1 MSHSIEIIWDLGDQ
15 ELSPGK
21 YLTDH
26 KVILN
31 ENLTIDGGS
40 SPDYG
45 GSVSNINPE
54 QKLAAAVS
62 SCFMMTFLAL
72 AAKMKWP
79 VIGYR
84 DKAIATLGKN
94 SKGQMS
100 VVKLELNPKVE
111 FSNKFIVDAKGH
123 PFWIMTEPFKNKI
136 SADGSTS
143 TIYSTGV
150 TNNGSD
156 YGTVTFT
163 IPTTAPDKLYYQC
176 GNHDNQYGLI
186 QIRTIDSSTQINV
199 ANEIIGVKNYS
210 LRTLDLSNGMK
221 IKFTNSKVSSD
232 YQNNEYCLLYT
243 SPSPRDS

>member
-79 VIGYR
+79 VKNYK
-84 DKAIATLGKN
+84 DKAISYLGKN
-94 SKGQMS
+94 NEGRMYVNKI
-100 VVKLELNPKVE
+100 ELNPQII
-111 FSNKFIVDAKGH
+111 FDND
-123 PFWIMTEPFKNKI
+123 
-136 SADGSTS
+136 
-143 TIYSTGV
+143 
-150 TNNGSD
+150 
-156 YGTVTFT
+156 FT
-163 IPTTAPDKLYYQC
+163 ISDDEMHKMKERSHKYC
-176 GNHDNQYGLI
+176 FI
-186 QIRTIDSSTQINV
+186 
-199 ANEIIGVKNYS
+199 ANSLSKDVEIIIN
-210 LRTLDLSNGMK
+210 
-221 IKFTNSKVSSD
+221 
-232 YQNNEYCLLYT
+232 
-243 SPSPRDS
+243 

>member
-15 ELSPGK
+15 VLSPGK

-79 VIGYR
+79 VKNYK
-84 DKAIATLGKN
+84 DKAISYLGKN
-94 SKGQMS
+94 NEGRMYVNKI
-100 VVKLELNPKVE
+100 ELNPQIIFDNDFNISDDEMHKMKERSHKYCFIANSLSKDVE
-111 FSNKFIVDAKGH
+111 I
-123 PFWIMTEPFKNKI
+123 KI
-136 SADGSTS
+136 
-143 TIYSTGV
+143 
-150 TNNGSD
+150 N
-156 YGTVTFT
+156 
-163 IPTTAPDKLYYQC
+163 
-176 GNHDNQYGLI
+176 
-186 QIRTIDSSTQINV
+186 
-199 ANEIIGVKNYS
+199 
-210 LRTLDLSNGMK
+210 
-221 IKFTNSKVSSD
+221 
-232 YQNNEYCLLYT
+232 
-243 SPSPRDS
+243 

>member
-72 AAKMKWP
+72 AA
-79 VIGYR
+79 
-84 DKAIATLGKN
+84 TL
-94 SKGQMS
+94 
-100 VVKLELNPKVE
+100 
-111 FSNKFIVDAKGH
+111 
-123 PFWIMTEPFKNKI
+123 
-136 SADGSTS
+136 
-143 TIYSTGV
+143 
-150 TNNGSD
+150 
-156 YGTVTFT
+156 
-163 IPTTAPDKLYYQC
+163 
-176 GNHDNQYGLI
+176 
-186 QIRTIDSSTQINV
+186 SS
-199 ANEIIGVKNYS
+199 
-210 LRTLDLSNGMK
+210 
-221 IKFTNSKVSSD
+221 
-232 YQNNEYCLLYT
+232 
-243 SPSPRDS
+243 

>member
-21 YLTDH
+21 YLKDH

-79 VIGYR
+79 VKNYK
-84 DKAIATLGKN
+84 DKAISYLGKN
-94 SKGQMS
+94 NKGRMY
-100 VVKLELNPKVE
+100 VNKIELNPQII
-111 FSNKFIVDAKGH
+111 FDND
-123 PFWIMTEPFKNKI
+123 
-136 SADGSTS
+136 
-143 TIYSTGV
+143 
-150 TNNGSD
+150 
-156 YGTVTFT
+156 FT
-163 IPTTAPDKLYYQC
+163 ISDDEMHKMKERSHKYCFIANSLSKDVEIK
-176 GNHDNQYGLI
+176 
-186 QIRTIDSSTQINV
+186 IN
-199 ANEIIGVKNYS
+199 
-210 LRTLDLSNGMK
+210 
-221 IKFTNSKVSSD
+221 
-232 YQNNEYCLLYT
+232 
-243 SPSPRDS
+243 

>member
-1 MSHSIEIIWDLGDQ
+1 MSHSIEIIWDLGDL

-79 VIGYR
+79 VKNYK
-84 DKAIATLGKN
+84 DKAISYLGKN
-94 SKGQMS
+94 NEGRMYVNKI
-100 VVKLELNPKVE
+100 ELNPQII
-111 FSNKFIVDAKGH
+111 FDND
-123 PFWIMTEPFKNKI
+123 
-136 SADGSTS
+136 
-143 TIYSTGV
+143 
-150 TNNGSD
+150 
-156 YGTVTFT
+156 FT
-163 IPTTAPDKLYYQC
+163 ISDDEMHKMKERSHKYCFIANSLSKDVEIK
-176 GNHDNQYGLI
+176 
-186 QIRTIDSSTQINV
+186 IN
-199 ANEIIGVKNYS
+199 
-210 LRTLDLSNGMK
+210 
-221 IKFTNSKVSSD
+221 
-232 YQNNEYCLLYT
+232 
-243 SPSPRDS
+243 

>member
-79 VIGYR
+79 VKNYK
-84 DKAIATLGKN
+84 DKAISYLGKN
-94 SKGQMS
+94 NEGRMYVNKI
-100 VVKLELNPKVE
+100 ELNPQII
-111 FSNKFIVDAKGH
+111 FD
-123 PFWIMTEPFKNKI
+123 
-136 SADGSTS
+136 
-143 TIYSTGV
+143 
-150 TNNGSD
+150 SD
-156 YGTVTFT
+156 FT
-163 IPTTAPDKLYYQC
+163 ISDDEMLKMKERSHKYCFIANSLSKDVEIK
-176 GNHDNQYGLI
+176 
-186 QIRTIDSSTQINV
+186 IN
-199 ANEIIGVKNYS
+199 
-210 LRTLDLSNGMK
+210 
-221 IKFTNSKVSSD
+221 
-232 YQNNEYCLLYT
+232 
-243 SPSPRDS
+243 

>member
-26 KVILN
+26 KVILT

-79 VIGYR
+79 VKNYK
-84 DKAIATLGKN
+84 DKAISYLGKN
-94 SKGQMS
+94 NEGRMYVNKI
-100 VVKLELNPKVE
+100 ELNPQIIYDND
-111 FSNKFIVDAKGH
+111 F
-123 PFWIMTEPFKNKI
+123 KI
-136 SADGSTS
+136 SDDEIHKMKERSHKYCFIANSLSKDVE
-143 TIYSTGV
+143 I
-150 TNNGSD
+150 
-156 YGTVTFT
+156 
-163 IPTTAPDKLYYQC
+163 K
-176 GNHDNQYGLI
+176 
-186 QIRTIDSSTQINV
+186 IN
-199 ANEIIGVKNYS
+199 
-210 LRTLDLSNGMK
+210 
-221 IKFTNSKVSSD
+221 
-232 YQNNEYCLLYT
+232 
-243 SPSPRDS
+243 

>member
-79 VIGYR
+79 VKNYK
-84 DKAIATLGKN
+84 DKAISYLGKN
-94 SKGQMS
+94 NEGRMYVNKI
-100 VVKLELNPKVE
+100 ELNPQII
-111 FSNKFIVDAKGH
+111 FD
-123 PFWIMTEPFKNKI
+123 
-136 SADGSTS
+136 
-143 TIYSTGV
+143 
-150 TNNGSD
+150 NN
-156 YGTVTFT
+156 FT
-163 IPTTAPDKLYYQC
+163 ISDDEMHKMKERSHKYCFIANSLSKDVEIK
-176 GNHDNQYGLI
+176 
-186 QIRTIDSSTQINV
+186 IN
-199 ANEIIGVKNYS
+199 
-210 LRTLDLSNGMK
+210 
-221 IKFTNSKVSSD
+221 
-232 YQNNEYCLLYT
+232 
-243 SPSPRDS
+243 